1 MLSEEQYFKEYN
13 KLYEISQKLRPYYG
27 IDKVKPWAVFV
38 YSKETDED
46 VFDIVVNR
54 LIFYNGY
61 KEKDINKE
69 VLPIIKEIQNQLK
82 IINDKEE

>member
-13 KLYEISQKLRPYYG
+13 KLYEISQKLSPYYV

-61 KEKDINKE
+61 KEEDINKE

-82 IINDKEE
+82 IINDKEV

>member
-61 KEKDINKE
+61 KEEDINKE
-69 VLPIIKEIQNQLK
+69 VLPIIKKIQNQLK
-82 IINDKEE
+82 IINDKEV